1 MIQKRL
7 YNRPTACNEPSR
19 LYQKQWDDVSAS
31 EFACK
36 PDITI
41 PFSGRVFGAKNVDA
55 TLACEVMGSP
65 VPYVKWVID
74 GRIINNNSHPQP
86 FADQGRMQVE
96 RRLENRFKRTSDCNY
111 YRVTHPLDYSVAL
124 FWGVPWVVWHFYS

>member
-86 FADQGRMQVE
+86 FADQGWKCESRGDW
-96 RRLENRFKRTSDCNY
+96 KI
-111 YRVTHPLDYSVAL
+111 AL
-124 FWGVPWVVWHFYS
+124 NALQTAITG